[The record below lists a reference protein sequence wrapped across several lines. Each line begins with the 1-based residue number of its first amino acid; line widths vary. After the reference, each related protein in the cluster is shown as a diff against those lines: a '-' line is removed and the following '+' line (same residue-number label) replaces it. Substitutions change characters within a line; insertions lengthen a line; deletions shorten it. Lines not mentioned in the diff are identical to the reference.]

1 MAVIASGTSLR
12 GVRQTYV
19 INQVIN
25 EGAPLVFTFPDFDR
39 DNAYGDL
46 CAWQLSRVVPGL
58 TSAPAVFADGFIR
71 YPLYSVR
78 VPSPLGVG
86 DELGIRFYY
95 SGYAFTVET
104 Y

>member
-1 MAVIASGTSLR
+1 MAVIASGSSLR
-12 GVRQTYV
+12 GVRTAFV

-46 CAWQLSRVVPGL
+46 CAWTLAKPVPGL
-58 TSAPAVFADGFIR
+58 TSAPAVIADGFIR
-71 YPLYSVR
+71 YPLYVVR
-78 VPSPLGVG
+78 VPTPLGVG